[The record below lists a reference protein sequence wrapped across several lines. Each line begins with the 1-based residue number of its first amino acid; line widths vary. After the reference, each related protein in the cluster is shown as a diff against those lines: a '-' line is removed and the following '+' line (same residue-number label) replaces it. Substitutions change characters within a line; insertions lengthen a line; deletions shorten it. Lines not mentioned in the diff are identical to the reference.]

1 MPNDDPASS
10 AGADSAAA
18 RPAEAETTSHR
29 VPGDGLALRLTDE
42 LNRFD
47 RDLSHPNT
55 EPRDAATLIVIDR
68 SGDAPKVL
76 LGLRHQRH
84 KFLPGK
90 FVFPGGRVEVSDRN
104 VATATELDP
113 RVVARLMMRMRRPS
127 PAKARAFA
135 IAAIRETFEETGLI
149 LGPAAG
155 VVTAAPEGP
164 HVSLASAGLRPDL
177 AAMHLIARAI
187 PPPRRPRRFDTR
199 FFALDAQDISGK
211 VEGVVG
217 PDAELIELVW
227 LPLTEAERLDMPPIT
242 KAVLAEL
249 EHRIACGFTH
259 DLPVPFYR
267 WIGRR
272 FTRSVL

>member
-18 RPAEAETTSHR
+18 LPAEAETASHR

-104 VATATELDP
+104 VATATELEP

-127 PAKARAFA
+127 PAKARAIA

-164 HVSLASAGLRPDL
+164 HVSFASAGLRPDL

-187 PPPRRPRRFDTR
+187 TPPQRPRRFDTR

>member
-1 MPNDDPASS
+1 MPNDPDAS
-10 AGADSAAA
+10 AGADAATA
-18 RPAEAETTSHR
+18 PLAETAPDHG
-29 VPGDGLALRLTDE
+29 PADGLARRLTDE
-42 LNRFD
+42 LNRVD
-47 RDLSHPNT
+47 RDMSHPNSQ
-55 EPRDAATLIVIDR
+55 PRDAATLIVIDR

-90 FVFPGGRVEVSDRN
+90 FVFPGGRVEVSDRS
-104 VATATELDP
+104 VATATELDA
-113 RVVARLMMRMRRPS
+113 RVTARLMMRMRRPS
-127 PAKARAFA
+127 PAKSRAFA

-155 VVTAAPEGP
+155 DGAARHDGSP
-164 HVSLASAGLRPDL
+164 VSFASAGVRPDL
-177 AAMHLIARAI
+177 APMHLIARAI
-187 PPPRRPRRFDTR
+187 TPPRRPRRFDTR
-199 FFALDAQDISGK
+199 FFALDAEAISGK
-211 VEGVVG
+211 VEGIVG

-249 EHRIACGFTH
+249 EHRIAGGFTH
-259 DLPVPFYR
+259 DLPVPFYQ

-272 FTRSVL
+272 FTRSLL